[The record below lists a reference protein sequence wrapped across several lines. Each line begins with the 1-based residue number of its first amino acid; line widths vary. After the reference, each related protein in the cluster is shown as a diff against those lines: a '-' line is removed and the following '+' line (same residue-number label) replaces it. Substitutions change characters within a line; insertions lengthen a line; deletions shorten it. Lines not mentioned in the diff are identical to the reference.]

1 MFNKLDRLITEFNWN
16 LKYKDQLK
24 EFKDIHKGKSC
35 FIIGNGPSLNKMDL
49 SKLTSHY
56 TFGLNKIYMMFD
68 KVDLNLSY
76 LVSVQQHVIE
86 QSKEEFEKFTFP
98 MFLSYRKSKVHNFK
112 NKNIKYILTGNPKTT
127 SFQTDITKKVLEGA
141 TVTYVAM
148 QIAYYMGFE
157 KVFLIGVDH
166 NFQFEG
172 KPLEI
177 KTMQGSDPNH
187 FDPNYFK
194 GQQWGLPDLETSERY
209 YNIAKETYEKAG
221 REIIDAT
228 VDGKL
233 QVYKKISYDQALA
246 EASVK

>member
-1 MFNKLDRLITEFNWN
+1 
-16 LKYKDQLK
+16 
-24 EFKDIHKGKSC
+24 
-35 FIIGNGPSLNKMDL
+35 
-49 SKLTSHY
+49 
-56 TFGLNKIYMMFD
+56 MFD

-86 QSKEEFEKFTFP
+86 QSKEVFETLKFP
-98 MFLSYRKSKVHNFK
+98 MFLSYRKSKMHHFK
-112 NKNIKYILTGNPKTT
+112 NPNVNYILTGNPKTT
-127 SFQTDITKKVLEGA
+127 EFQTDITKKVLEGA

-177 KTMQGSDPNH
+177 KKMEGEDPNH

-194 GQQWGLPDLETSERY
+194 GMQWGLPDLETSERY
-209 YNIAKETYEKAG
+209 YSIAKKVYEDSG
-221 REIIDAT
+221 REILDAT
-228 VDGKL
+228 FGGKL
-233 QVYKKISYDQALA
+233 QVYKKINYEEALK
-246 EASVK
+246 EASIK

>member
-1 MFNKLDRLITEFNWN
+1 MLNKIDRLVTELVWN
-16 LKYKDQLK
+16 FKYSGELKK
-24 EFKDIHKGKSC
+24 FKDIHKGKSC

-49 SKLTSHY
+49 TKLSNHY

-86 QSKEEFEKFTFP
+86 QSVNEFEKFAFP
-98 MFLSYRKSKVHNFK
+98 MFLSYRKSKMHNFK
-112 NKNIKYILTGNPKTT
+112 NPNIKYILTGNPGNTE
-127 SFQTDITKKVLEGA
+127 FQTDITKKVLEGA

-177 KTMQGSDPNH
+177 KTMEGSDPNH

-209 YNIAKETYEKAG
+209 YNIAKKVYEDSG

-233 QVYKKISYDQALA
+233 QVYKKLNYEDALA
-246 EASVK
+246 QASIK